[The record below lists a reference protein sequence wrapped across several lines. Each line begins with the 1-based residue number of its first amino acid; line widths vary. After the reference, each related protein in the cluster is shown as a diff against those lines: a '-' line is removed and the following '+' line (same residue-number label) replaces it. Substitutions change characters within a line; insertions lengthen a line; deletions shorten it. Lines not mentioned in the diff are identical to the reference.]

1 MISVNKVF
9 ITILVLVTVEVSAQ
23 NTMLEQQ
30 NFADTLFKQE
40 KYFDAITEYKR
51 LLFFDKG
58 NENQFISNFKIGLCY
73 KEGGKF
79 DEALRYFTIAEIKSQ
94 NKDDYFLAKTY
105 QVRVNILRR
114 TTAQANRILDKLES
128 DSLFSLK
135 EEEIKYWRGW
145 ANIFSDEWDKAA
157 ETFSENNLDTS
168 LAVICKNADD
178 NLYSVNFAK
187 YSSYLIPGFG
197 QFYTGEYVSGTIS
210 LGWNLLFGFLTV
222 NSFVEDR
229 IFDGFVIGNLLWL
242 RFYSGN
248 LQNAEKLVKQRNLEV
263 SNITLDYLQHDFNG
277 LKP

>member
-1 MISVNKVF
+1 MISVNKIL
-9 ITILVLVTVEVSAQ
+9 ITILLFVAVEVFAQ
-23 NTMLEQQ
+23 NTMMEQLS
-30 NFADTLFKQE
+30 FADTLFKQE

-94 NKDDYFLAKTY
+94 NKEDYFLAKTY

-114 TTAQANRILDKLES
+114 TIAQANRILDKLEN
-128 DSLFSLK
+128 DPLFSSK

-145 ANIFSDEWDKAA
+145 AYIFSDEWDKAA
-157 ETFSENNLDTS
+157 ETFSENNLTTS
-168 LAVICKNADD
+168 LAVICKNTDES
-178 NLYSVNFAK
+178 LYSVNFAK

-210 LGWNLLFGFLTV
+210 LGWNLLFGYLTV

-229 IFDGFVIGNLLWL
+229 IFDGFVVGNLLWL
-242 RFYSGN
+242 RFYTGN
-248 LQNAEKLVKQRNLEV
+248 LQNAEKFAKQKNLKT
-263 SNITLDYLQHDFNG
+263 SNKTLSYLQYDFKG